1 MDLFKQWPLT
11 EFLFS
16 PESTTAF
23 KGSLGYALPLGA
35 DESILESGKGD
46 GKQVVILW
54 EYDAFVVLE
63 ELEGLTDEEIVEE
76 YGDADVSRGNAYRQV
91 FEVILMRDFL
101 YPDSQE
107 VESWLDDIA
116 LHATAKA
123 EEFRKEAGYEDIYVL
138 EDGRSALPSSAV
150 VFSVGP
156 VDREVAQRNRDFVA
170 SWVTTQFPQILAAA
184 PVLEEDM
191 DRKSS
196 NQNRSDNSR
205 RLLFD
210 SELAIRALREYIQAL
225 PDDVVAALPAMPGI
239 DGDWL
244 DELQA
249 DLRTAIAD

>member
-11 EFLFS
+11 EFSFS
-16 PESTTAF
+16 QESTTAF
-23 KGSLGYALPLGA
+23 KASLGYALPLGA
-35 DESILESGKGD
+35 DESILECGKGD

-54 EYDAFVVLE
+54 EYQEFVVLE
-63 ELEGLTDEEIVEE
+63 TLEGLTDEDIADE
-76 YGDADVSRGNAYRQV
+76 YGDADVSRGNAYDQV
-91 FEVILMRDFL
+91 FEVILMREFL
-101 YPDSQE
+101 YPDSQD
-107 VESWLDDIA
+107 VKHWLDDIA
-116 LHATAKA
+116 LLATAKA

-138 EDGRSALPSSAV
+138 EDSRSVLPSSAV
-150 VFSVGP
+150 GFSVVP

-184 PVLEEDM
+184 PALEEDQEC
-191 DRKSS
+191 KGS
-196 NQNRSDNSR
+196 NQNRSDDSR

-225 PDDVVAALPAMPGI
+225 PDDVVAALPAMPSI

-249 DLRTAIAD
+249 GLRSAIAE